1 MVHMPEAEM
10 WTYTPLGSA
19 SGPIKKVG
27 INFGAPGDR
36 LADNGVLWLDYPS
49 VGGSSPDISV
59 TTVPASPQWFRHH
72 ATRFEGE
79 SLEWVTASG
88 AIGLTNVTV
97 PVNNARKEVEYLVRL
112 YFAEPENAEVGQRVF
127 DVAIQGQQVLSNFD
141 IAQHAV
147 SDGSGIVREF
157 LGIKATSNLTLTL
170 TPLVGQPVICGIEVL
185 AP

>member
-1 MVHMPEAEM
+1 
-10 WTYTPLGSA
+10 LGSA

-27 INFGAPGDR
+27 VNFGAPGDR

-49 VGGSSPDISV
+49 VGGSSPNIGV
-59 TTVPASPQWFRHH
+59 TIVPSNPRWFRHH
-72 ATRFEGE
+72 AARFSTGGRLTAEGE
-79 SLEWVTASG
+79 NLGWVTASG
-88 AIGLTNVTV
+88 SIGLTNVAV
-97 PVNNARKEVEYLVRL
+97 PLNNIEETEYLVRL

-141 IAQHAV
+141 VAQHAV

-157 LGIKATSNLTLTL
+157 WPIKAAKNLTLTL

-185 AP
+185 AF